1 MSQLTNCIDVSVEV
15 VFSPAHSSQTRLV
28 YVYFI
33 TMHNRGLQSARLL
46 RRHFFICDGLGA
58 EQEIEGEGV
67 VGQHPQL
74 EVEQTYRYHSI
85 VPIRHPPGSMR
96 GDYTFLAADGQEF
109 KAELPEFILHEPP
122 GYIPSP
128 RLETGGK
135 RVLN

>member
-1 MSQLTNCIDVSVEV
+1 MPVNDIEVSVEV

-33 TMHNRGLQSARLL
+33 TMHNRGLQSAQLL
-46 RRHFFICDGLGA
+46 RRHFFIRDGLGS

-67 VGQHPQL
+67 VGEQPRL
-74 EVEQTYRYHSI
+74 EVGQVYRYHAV
-85 VPIRHPPGSMR
+85 VPIQYPPGSMR
-96 GDYTFLAADGQEF
+96 GDYTFAAADGQEF
-109 KAELPEFILHEPP
+109 KAELPEFMLLEPP

-128 RLETGGK
+128 RLEPSGK